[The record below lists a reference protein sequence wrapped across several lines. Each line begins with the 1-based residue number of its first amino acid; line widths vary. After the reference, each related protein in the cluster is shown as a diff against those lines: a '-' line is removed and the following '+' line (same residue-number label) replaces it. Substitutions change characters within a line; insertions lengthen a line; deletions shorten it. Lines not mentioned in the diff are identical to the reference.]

1 MIITSTLIRYIY
13 RHGITTFI
21 FYKSW
26 YQLEEKFINLINLHF
41 WEIIIGHSG
50 TQHFFRFVDLL
61 IFINRGVIPLFFL
74 FLTSPMIVGW
84 NFYPSYFELVSRYVH
99 RINFPVGKNDGNR
112 YGRNVSREN
121 FIRKLPEIFHS
132 RISRASLS
140 RKIILQMIKKKR
152 WSFWNNIRWK
162 YIRGKD
168 RSKKSKKKKKNK
180 VIFSDDL

>member
-41 WEIIIGHSG
+41 WEIIIGHSIFFDSSIYWYLLIVG
-50 TQHFFRFVDLL
+50 SFHFF
-61 IFINRGVIPLFFL
+61 FF

-168 RSKKSKKKKKNK
+168 RSKKSKKKEKK
-180 VIFSDDL
+180 